1 MTQHARFLGFAFANA
16 DFLFEVDAAGSIAF
30 CAGASAGLADGAAA
44 GAAAIALFDPAFA
57 GTFSSLLQNL
67 PAGVRHGPVPCRR
80 KGGGEAMLS
89 MFRLAENDARISC
102 TLSRV
107 AGAAR
112 KRDAATGL
120 ETREGLLEVAAA
132 AGENDVMAMVN
143 VPGLSD
149 TMKKLGKDKSEHLLK
164 RIGTA
169 LAGMG
174 KAAGRISDTRFGVI
188 ADAVGGA
195 KHLGQTI
202 RAALKEGG
210 AGTLAIEETLVSLK
224 GKNLSEG
231 QRTLIV
237 RYVVDQFAV
246 GKLKGGNLE
255 AGDLFGQMM
264 DDTQKRLQK
273 LTDTV
278 AEGKFALAYQPI
290 VNLKSGDVSHFEALT
305 RFDNGSP
312 GETIK
317 FAEVLGSSDAFDLTD
332 TKKAIA
338 VVESGGSFVQDIAF
352 NVCGHTICR
361 PANFGLLAG
370 LLARKRALSKR
381 LLIEITE
388 TAEITDFE
396 AAKKAIAA
404 LRAMGFRVGLD
415 DFGAGAASV
424 NYLQA
429 FAVDFVKFDGA
440 LIKRMGASERDDK
453 MLSGLV
459 RMCADLGVYTVAE
472 FLETEA
478 QVTSARAM
486 GFDKGQGHYFGAA
499 TPLVPPPQ
507 VKSAARRKG
516 VQESWG

>member
-16 DFLFEVDAAGSIAF
+16 DFLFEVDAQGKIVF
-30 CAGASAGLADGAAA
+30 CAGAVADLANGAMPGAAA
-44 GAAAIALFDPAFA
+44 TALFDPAFA
-57 GTFSSLLQNL
+57 GTFNHLLKTL
-67 PAGVRHGPVPCRR
+67 PTGERRGPLLCRLKAGSN
-80 KGGGEAMLS
+80 ASLS
-89 MFRLAENDARISC
+89 MFRLAENDAHVSC
-102 TLSRV
+102 TLSR
-107 AGAAR
+107 GPGELK

-120 ETREGLLEVAAA
+120 ETRDGLLDAAA
-132 AGENDVMAMVN
+132 QATESDALALVN
-143 VPGLSD
+143 IPGLSD
-149 TMKKLGKDKSEHLLK
+149 AINRLGKDKSDHLLK

-169 LAGMG
+169 LSGMG
-174 KAAGRISDTRFGVI
+174 KAAGRISETRFGVI
-188 ADAVGGA
+188 ADAVGGS
-195 KHLGQTI
+195 KRLGQTV
-202 RAALKEGG
+202 RAVLKEGG

-224 GKNLSEG
+224 GKNLSDG
-231 QRTLIV
+231 QRTLV
-237 RYVVDQFAV
+237 ARYVVDQFAS
-246 GKLKGGNLE
+246 GKLKGGDVN
-255 AGDLFGQMM
+255 AADVFGQMM

-278 AEGKFALAYQPI
+278 AEGRFTLAYQPI
-290 VNLKSGDVSHFEALT
+290 VTLKSGDVSHFEALT

-317 FAEVLGSSDAFDLTD
+317 FAEELGISDAFDLAVAM
-332 TKKAIA
+332 KVIA
-338 VVESGGSFVQDIAF
+338 VVEGGTSFGQDIAF

-396 AAKKAIAA
+396 AAKKAIGA

-415 DFGAGAASV
+415 DFGAGAASI

-429 FAVDFVKFDGA
+429 FTVDFVKFDGS
-440 LIKRMGASERDDK
+440 LIRNIGRSERDDR

-459 RMCADLGVYTVAE
+459 RMCADLGVATVAE

-478 QVTSARAM
+478 QVATARAM

-499 TPLVPPPQ
+499 TALVPPPL
-507 VKSAARRKG
+507 VKTAAKRKG
-516 VQESWG
+516 IQESWR